1 MLEHGTPHKTNFL
14 LGPNPIIIFP
24 YHKEMTQQK
33 IPLEMNCLYTVYTV
47 NCL

>member
-33 IPLEMNCLYTVYTV
+33 NTIRDELLVHCLY
-47 NCL
+47 C